1 MKLKAYILAAATS
14 LGLAAPAAA
23 VSVDLELQLLVDV
36 SGSVSASEFN
46 LQRDGYEAAF
56 RSAPIINAI
65 TGGTIG
71 SIAAQLVYWSSSSRQ
86 AIGVAWTHIS
96 DSTTAN
102 AFADAIA
109 AAARPFSGST
119 SIDAAIRYANPLY
132 DDNGFEGTRLVM
144 DISGDGTSS
153 KSRTEAARDA
163 AEALGITIN
172 GLPIGGFS
180 SIENFY
186 TNSVITSDG
195 FVVAAS
201 SFDDFGRAVAKKLE
215 IEIGGGPGPVPIP
228 AAGWLLLTGMG
239 GLMAMRRRKK
249 A

>member
-1 MKLKAYILAAATS
+1 MKLKTYILAAVTS
-14 LGLAAPAAA
+14 LGLAAPASAA
-23 VSVDLELQLLVDV
+23 PVDLELQLLVDV
-36 SGSVSASEFN
+36 SGSVSTSEFN
-46 LQRDGYEAAF
+46 LQRSGYEAAF
-56 RSAPIINAI
+56 RSASIINAI

-71 SIAAQLVYWSSSSRQ
+71 AIAAQLVYWSSTSQQ
-86 AIGVAWTHIS
+86 AIGVGWTYIA

-109 AAARPFSGST
+109 AAGRPFSGGT
-119 SIDAAIRYANPLY
+119 SIDAAIRFANPLY
-132 DDNGFEGTRLVM
+132 DSNGFEGTRLVM

-153 KSRTEAARDA
+153 TSSTEAARDA

-172 GLPIGGFS
+172 GLPIGGS
-180 SIENFY
+180 SSVESFY

-215 IEIGGGPGPVPIP
+215 IEIGGSPIPIP
-228 AAGWLLLTGMG
+228 AGGWLLLTGVG